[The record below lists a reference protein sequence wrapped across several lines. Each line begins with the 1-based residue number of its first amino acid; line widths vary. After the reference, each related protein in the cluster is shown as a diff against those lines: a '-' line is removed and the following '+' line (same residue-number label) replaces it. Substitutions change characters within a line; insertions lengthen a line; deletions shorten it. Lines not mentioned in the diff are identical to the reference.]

1 MNKRN
6 LIISKFEELKKFY
19 QQSSDKKWKLRALL
33 TAINSIQE
41 YEGDITSGSQLQ
53 TKIKGI
59 GEKFAIRID
68 EILKTGTLQEL
79 NLINDTSKYLDNMLL
94 ITGIG
99 LVKAKKWVD
108 LGLKDINDV
117 RQAIKDKKITT
128 THHIDIGIKYFED
141 FLTKIPRDEID
152 NIKIFLNNI
161 LKKIDN
167 KIIFEICGSYRR
179 GALESGDIDI
189 LITNPDNND
198 KTLLTSIVKTLKK
211 NNFII
216 DDLTSKGTT
225 KFMGVCKLPQNK
237 IARRIDIRVIEFN
250 SYFTSLLYFTGS
262 KKFNLYLRNKALEN
276 NYTLNEYS
284 LTNLTTGESIS
295 LNSEEEI
302 FKIFNIPYL
311 KPEER

>member
-250 SYFTSLLYFTGS
+250 SYFTSLLG
-262 KKFNLYLRNKALEN
+262 NKN
-276 NYTLNEYS
+276 
-284 LTNLTTGESIS
+284 GCW
-295 LNSEEEI
+295 
-302 FKIFNIPYL
+302 
-311 KPEER
+311 